1 MGLDA
6 LLGVGYLHILLGWAY
21 PTTESLLL
29 LANSRIVLLILSFL
43 LTFPS
48 YPNGI
53 KVQQTQEPHQ
63 GSFPGAATWQTGR
76 NYPLLKYSEVKSGN
90 NVFLM

>member
-6 LLGVGYLHILLGWAY
+6 LVGVGHLHILLAWPY
-21 PTTESLLL
+21 PTTASLLL
-29 LANSRIVLLILSFL
+29 VANSRIFLLIISLL

-48 YPNGI
+48 YPSGI
-53 KVQQTQEPHQ
+53 KVQQTQELHQ

-76 NYPLLKYSEVKSGN
+76 NYPLLKYSELKSGKN
-90 NVFLM
+90 AFLM